1 MARKKEL
8 AGGKGGGEGGGAG
21 EGAGGWLLPNN
32 TADGEPGDKIDSR
45 VWRING
51 PKQIAKVILCCGWYR
66 DGNRPGRHGNA
77 AGSFGGFNSQT
88 DGRTPPP
95 QKRSF
100 ALSSLRSEIARVQR

>member
-1 MARKKEL
+1 MVEQERKR
-8 AGGKGGGEGGGAG
+8 GGGR
-21 EGAGGWLLPNN
+21 LLPNN